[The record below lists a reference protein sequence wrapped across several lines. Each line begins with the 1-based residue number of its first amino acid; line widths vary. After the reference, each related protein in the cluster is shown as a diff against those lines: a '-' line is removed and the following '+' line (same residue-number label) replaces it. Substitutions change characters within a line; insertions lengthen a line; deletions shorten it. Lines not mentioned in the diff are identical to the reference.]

1 MCSVRPPSKVD
12 AVSDLSDRLA
22 DAKRKLGI
30 STQKMSDLAQD
41 AGYQLSNYSAT
52 VYTNGKHPAKASAA
66 TLEAL
71 AYVLRVPLAEL
82 RELAGLPQQHGK
94 FEPAPEADSLTAPQ
108 RAAVNEI
115 IRLLADGNTGRGEGN
130 ADAGSPTPM
139 NRAGGKPATGAD
151 DGLGAFGHRDRGDLD
166 HEAVNDGAGENVH
179 ELFTPPPPAS
189 ETAAYRTRSRDKEE
203 EERSRQ
209 RGEESQV
216 RDDDD

>member
-115 IRLLADGNTGRGEGN
+115 IRLLADGNTGAGESN
-130 ADAGSPTPM
+130 GSPM
-139 NRAGGKPATGAD
+139 NDAGGKPATEEAQLASDFVESKRRQRLSRVEVAD
-151 DGLGAFGHRDRGDLD
+151 LSERQRRADETPIEKILGHAADKTGESELQRQDR
-166 HEAVNDGAGENVH
+166 EA
-179 ELFTPPPPAS
+179 
-189 ETAAYRTRSRDKEE
+189 
-203 EERSRQ
+203 ER
-209 RGEESQV
+209 RGEEPQ
-216 RDDDD
+216 D

>member
-1 MCSVRPPSKVD
+1 M
-12 AVSDLSDRLA
+12 SDLSDRLA

-115 IRLLADGNTGRGEGN
+115 IRLLADGNTGAGESN
-130 ADAGSPTPM
+130 GSPM
-139 NRAGGKPATGAD
+139 NDAGGKPAD
-151 DGLGAFGHRDRGDLD
+151 DGLGAFGHRDLGDLD
-166 HEAVNDGAGENVH
+166 HEAVNDGAGDNVRRLR
-179 ELFTPPPPAS
+179 ETPYYTPPPPAS
-189 ETAAYRTRSRDKEE
+189 KTAAWETENRGRKL
-203 EERSRQ
+203 RQ
-209 RGEESQV
+209 QQDEDAEGSQVSEDGEE
-216 RDDDD
+216 

>member
-30 STQKMSDLAQD
+30 STQKMSNLAQD

-115 IRLLADGNTGRGEGN
+115 IRLLADGNTGAGESN
-130 ADAGSPTPM
+130 GSPM
-139 NRAGGKPATGAD
+139 NDAEGKPAD
-151 DGLGAFGHRDRGDLD
+151 DGLGAFGHRDLGDLD
-166 HEAVNDGAGENVH
+166 HEAVNDGAGDNVH
-179 ELFTPPPPAS
+179 HLVPPPPA
-189 ETAAYRTRSRDKEE
+189 EKTAAYRTRSRDKEE

-209 RGEESQV
+209 RGEETQE

>member
-115 IRLLADGNTGRGEGN
+115 IRLLADGNTGAGESN
-130 ADAGSPTPM
+130 GSPM
-139 NRAGGKPATGAD
+139 NDAGGKPATEEAQLASDFVESKRRQRLSRGEVAD
-151 DGLGAFGHRDRGDLD
+151 LSERQRRADETPIEKILGHAADKTGESELQRQDR
-166 HEAVNDGAGENVH
+166 EA
-179 ELFTPPPPAS
+179 
-189 ETAAYRTRSRDKEE
+189 
-203 EERSRQ
+203 ER
-209 RGEESQV
+209 RGEEPQ
-216 RDDDD
+216 D